1 MRTTPKHML
10 RSAKVGVAARSPLAS
25 VPQIVALRRLARLP
39 GGQQYGSV
47 AWLHM
52 AAGGGDVKKM
62 VVVGGGPAG
71 FMAAIQAA
79 RAAEEAGSLLQV
91 TVLEATSKVLGKVK
105 ISGGNAI
112 STEYVW
118 GYCIQCRNIILLRDL
133 PLSHPG
139 PFPCFSIAQPL

>member
-1 MRTTPKHML
+1 
-10 RSAKVGVAARSPLAS
+10 
-25 VPQIVALRRLARLP
+25 
-39 GGQQYGSV
+39 
-47 AWLHM
+47 M

-112 STEYVW
+112 STEYEW
-118 GYCIQCRNIILLRDL
+118 GYCIHWDITFA
-133 PLSHPG
+133 S
-139 PFPCFSIAQPL
+139 